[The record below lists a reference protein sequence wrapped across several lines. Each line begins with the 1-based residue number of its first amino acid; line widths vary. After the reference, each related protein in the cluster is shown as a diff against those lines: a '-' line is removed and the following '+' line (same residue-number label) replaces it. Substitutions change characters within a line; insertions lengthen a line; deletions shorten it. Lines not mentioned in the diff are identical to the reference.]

1 MKTPS
6 RPLVLLGLGA
16 ASALVLSGCASTTS
30 DATSDSETDAI
41 TVVASTNV
49 YGQIAEVVGAD
60 LVEVTSIVT
69 NAAQDPHSFEAS
81 ARDQLTV
88 EQADLVIENGGGYDS
103 FMDSLVEAS
112 GSEAHVITAAEFSHS
127 WPTEEGEED
136 HSDHDHD
143 EEDEE
148 HADEDDHAGH
158 DHIEGFNEHVWYDP
172 HTMAY
177 VADAIAEELGEI
189 SPDDAEIF
197 TANAEAFHDEIEGLE
212 ESLEEIDAAHAGDEA
227 FLTEPV
233 GGYLVIAAGLED
245 VTPSEFSEAVEEGQD
260 VAPATLLEALSIVT
274 DGELS
279 VMITNTQTGGAE
291 TAQVVTEAE
300 KEAIP
305 VVAFSETLP
314 EGQTYISWMQE
325 NIENLAAALD
335 S

>member
-1 MKTPS
+1 MNFS
-6 RPLVLLGLGA
+6 RRTITLLGLGA
-16 ASALVLSGCASTTS
+16 ASTLVLTGCAT
-30 DATSDSETDAI
+30 DADAEASNDAI

-49 YGQIAEVVGAD
+49 YGQIVEEVGGD

-103 FMDSLVEAS
+103 FMEALVEAS

-136 HSDHDHD
+136 HSDHDHA
-143 EEDEE
+143 EDEE
-148 HADEDDHAGH
+148 HADDEDHAGH

-177 VADAIAEELGEI
+177 LADAIAEELGEI
-189 SPDDAEIF
+189 SPDDAETF
-197 TANAEAFHDEIEGLE
+197 SANAEAFHAEIEGLE
-212 ESLEEIDAAHAGDEA
+212 DSLVEIDTAHAGEEA

-274 DGELS
+274 GGSLS

-291 TAQVVTEAE
+291 TEQVVTEAE
-300 KEAIP
+300 NEEIP

-314 EGQTYISWMQE
+314 EGQTYISWMQD
-325 NIENLAAALD
+325 NIENLSAALD